1 MVVRFFEKKEQAGTW
16 IREKKEQ
23 VKEEVE
29 KKRSSLLLFFCAW
42 WCDFLEKRSKLGV
55 DWDKKGASRR

>member
-29 KKRSSLLLFFCAW
+29 KKGVACSFFLCMVVRFFRKKEQA
-42 WCDFLEKRSKLGV
+42 RGGLG
-55 DWDKKGASRR
+55 

>member
-29 KKRSSLLLFFCAW
+29 KKRSSLLLFFVH
-42 WCDFLEKRSKLGV
+42 G
-55 DWDKKGASRR
+55 GAIF